1 MRSIGRGRS
10 MLIQRRPPAL
20 SVSTLGTSGCSG
32 GRATAPRPPR
42 RRRGRFGMG
51 TSRLVG
57 QHRVH
62 LLDDHT
68 VDFAHHCGL
77 WCRVPMARKPPVLFL
92 ALLAL
97 LLVLPATADAAIFH
111 LSGVPAETVEGDSF
125 SVTITREGVT
135 RGGVRIEAT
144 TAAGNQVRE
153 LCKSFN
159 DRVTE
164 CGLPAITFTGT
175 QETVVVRL
183 IDDAVMEP
191 AEPLAVRL
199 IATSAGD
206 QVDGDATA
214 TLHDNDAEFVTT
226 ELTVPERAGV
236 ARLPLRR

>member
-97 LLVLPATADAAIFH
+97 LMVASPAQASTYRIADV
-111 LSGVPAETVEGDSF
+111 SPGAEIVEGQQ
-125 SVTITREGVT
+125 VTVT
-135 RGGVRIEAT
+135 
-144 TAAGNQVRE
+144 
-153 LCKSFN
+153 
-159 DRVTE
+159 
-164 CGLPAITFTGT
+164 
-175 QETVVVRL
+175 
-183 IDDAVMEP
+183 
-191 AEPLAVRL
+191 
-199 IATSAGD
+199 
-206 QVDGDATA
+206 
-214 TLHDNDAEFVTT
+214 
-226 ELTVPERAGV
+226 V
-236 ARLPLRR
+236 ARDGAVD